1 MSIFRKKKD
10 VDMTTGSIPGHL
22 IRFALPLLLGNLF
35 QQLYNTVDSW
45 VVGNY
50 VSNEAFSAVGT
61 ISPIVNLF
69 ISFFSGLSVG
79 AGVVVSQYYGARKDH
94 KVSEA
99 VHGGFLLVLSL
110 GIVLSVLGMGLSPL
124 LLRLMNTPPEVFAEA
139 NTYMRIYCSGLLFLV
154 TYNMAAAIL
163 RAVGDTTRP
172 FYYLV
177 ATALINIALDLL
189 FVLRFHMGVA
199 GVAYATIIAEAVSMI
214 LAMVSLMREKGSI
227 RFRFRELF
235 RPKKDILRSIVRIGL
250 PSGLQLGITAF
261 SNVFVQSYINHFGTD
276 VMGGWTCCT
285 KIERV
290 AQMPVQS
297 LNMSLTTF
305 VGQNIGNGNT
315 ERAKKG
321 VKAGFRI
328 GFAVVATVTAIS
340 CIFAPQL
347 AAFFNSKKEVVEAG
361 ALMIRVLMPFFI
373 INLWINSHA
382 GALKGAGDARSV
394 MYMILSGYVGFRQIY
409 LYIMSHYISNTMI
422 PIVLG
427 GPVGWLFTMVLIT
440 VYYRKNVDRVFE
452 AAAAKHRPRS

>member
-1 MSIFRKKKD
+1 MSLFRKKTE
-10 VDMTTGSIPGHL
+10 VDMTSGSITGHL

-79 AGVVVSQYYGARKDH
+79 AGVVVSQYYGAKEEKR
-94 KVSEA
+94 VNEA
-99 VHGGFLLVLSL
+99 VHGGFLLVLVL
-110 GIVLSVLGMGLSPL
+110 GIVLTVAGMLLSPL

-139 NTYMRIYCSGLLFLV
+139 NTYMQIYCSGLLFLV
-154 TYNMAAAIL
+154 IYNMAAAIL

-172 FYYLV
+172 FRYLV
-177 ATALINIALDLL
+177 VTTLLNIALDLL
-189 FVLRFHMGVA
+189 FVLRFHLGVA
-199 GVAYATIIAEAVSMI
+199 GVAYATVISEAVSMF
-214 LAMVSLMREKGSI
+214 LAMISLSREKGGI
-227 RFRFRELF
+227 RFYFGGLF
-235 RPKKDILRSIVRIGL
+235 RPKKDILLSIVRIGL

-261 SNVFVQSYINHFGTD
+261 SNVFVQSYVNQFGTN
-276 VMGGWTCCT
+276 VMSGWTCCN

-305 VGQNIGNGNT
+305 VGQNIGNGDT

-321 VKAGFRI
+321 VKAGFQI
-328 GFAVVATVTAIS
+328 GFLVVATVTALS
-340 CIFAPQL
+340 CLFAPQL
-347 AAFFNSKKEVVEAG
+347 TAFFNPKAEVIEAG
-361 ALMIRVLMPFFI
+361 TLMIRVIMPFFI
-373 INLWINSHA
+373 VNLWINSHA

-409 LYIMSHYISNTMI
+409 LYIVSHYISNTMI